1 VGVPNE
7 EASGSARNA
16 GEPRV
21 PVSQNHPAGISLA
34 GGEAMS
40 ATTTTTTDHEA
51 IRGWAEERG
60 GKPSQMKS
68 TATDNETG
76 ILRIDFPG
84 YEGDDRLEEISW
96 EQFFEKFEESQLA
109 LILQEE
115 TSAGETSNFNK
126 FVKRE

>member
-1 VGVPNE
+1 
-7 EASGSARNA
+7 
-16 GEPRV
+16 
-21 PVSQNHPAGISLA
+21 
-34 GGEAMS
+34 MS

-51 IRGWAEERG
+51 IRKWAEERG
-60 GKPSQMKS
+60 GKPSQVKS
-68 TATDNETG
+68 TATDNEIG

-84 YEGDDRLEEISW
+84 YEGDDSLEEISW

-109 LILQEE
+109 FILQEK